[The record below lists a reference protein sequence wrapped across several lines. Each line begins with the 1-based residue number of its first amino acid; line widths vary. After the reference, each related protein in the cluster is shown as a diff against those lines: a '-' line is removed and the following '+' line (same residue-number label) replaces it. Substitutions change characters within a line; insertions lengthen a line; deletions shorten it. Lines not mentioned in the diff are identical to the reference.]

1 LGLTFSLCRS
11 SLPAAAFLPP
21 DFWLQKNRT
30 SQLLPEEA
38 RLEAVAIA
46 SKMPITITPEEFER
60 QLAAQA
66 TPGSQSSSLVYRFY
80 ASMNF
85 LERRETVLEAY
96 QPRQKQLEKIDQ
108 ALREYISRAQAR
120 LRAEDR
126 TDQYHIEQ
134 LPASEFKGQPV
145 QLEVK
150 PEGLQT
156 RQWLPWP
163 ESLRQGLVQE
173 AQLRAEQELE
183 YNQAALKVIGGA
195 EKDFDNS
202 QAVWNRHLKRMTDK
216 LQQRTDQVLRTEMR
230 GENTTVPVP

>member
-1 LGLTFSLCRS
+1 VLLAITLA

-38 RLEAVAIA
+38 RIEAVAIA
-46 SKMPITITPEEFER
+46 TNMPITTLPEEFER
-60 QLAAQA
+60 QLTAQS
-66 TPGSQSSSLVYRFY
+66 TPGSQSESLVFRFY

-85 LERRETVLEAY
+85 VERRETVLGAY
-96 QPRQKQLEKIDQ
+96 KPRQIELQKIDQ
-108 ALREYISRAQAR
+108 ALKDYIARAQAR

-134 LPASEFKGQPV
+134 LPPSEFKGQRV
-145 QLEVK
+145 QLEIK
-150 PEGLQT
+150 PDGLQT

-183 YNQAALKVIGGA
+183 YNQAALNLIGGA
-195 EKDFDNS
+195 EKNFDDS
-202 QAVWNRHLKRMTDK
+202 QGTWNRHLKKMTDR
-216 LQQRTDQVLRTEMR
+216 LQQRTDQVLRKEMR
-230 GENTTVPVP
+230 GEL